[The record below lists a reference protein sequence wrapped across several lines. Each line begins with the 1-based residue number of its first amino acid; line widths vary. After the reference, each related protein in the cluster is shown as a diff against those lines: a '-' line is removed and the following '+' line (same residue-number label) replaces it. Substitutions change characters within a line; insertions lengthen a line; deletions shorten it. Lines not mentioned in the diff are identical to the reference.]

1 MYKEVFWARP
11 NFHVKSETSSAGI
24 EIIFNGE
31 AHSFLPNILEPYFF
45 KSRQK
50 TSILA
55 LI

>member
-11 NFHVKSETSSAGI
+11 NFHVKSSSAGI